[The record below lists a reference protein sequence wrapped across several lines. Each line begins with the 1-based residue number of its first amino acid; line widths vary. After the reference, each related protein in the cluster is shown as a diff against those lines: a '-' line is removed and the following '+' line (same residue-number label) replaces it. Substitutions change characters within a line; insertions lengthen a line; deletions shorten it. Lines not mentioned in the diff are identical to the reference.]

1 MHADRPVFDD
11 SQRFARLME
20 LFGRALEVAAAARET
35 WIARECGDDAA
46 LAHELRRMLAADAA
60 AGERSSDGLG
70 VRVLAAGGGSAQE
83 PGAQAGEHSDWAQRV
98 RGDYRI
104 VRRIGEGGM
113 GVVYEAEQAVPRRR
127 VALKVLQGGRS
138 SRRALARFELEA
150 HALGRLHHPCIAQVF
165 EFGLVD
171 VGHGPQACLVME
183 LIDGRPLLAHVVERR
198 LDLRERAAL
207 LAKIADAVQHAHG
220 RRVIHRDLKPANILV
235 AADGAPKVLD
245 FGVARLLDDDSAR
258 VATLAGQLV
267 GTLAY
272 MSPEQVGGD
281 PDEVGAQADVYALG
295 AIAFELFSGAPLVAV
310 EGRALAQVIADIRE
324 RAAPRPSAHAPGVPR
339 DLDAICSK
347 ALEKDRARRYA
358 SAAEFAADLR
368 RFLAD
373 EPVSARAPSMLY
385 VLGKQVRRH
394 RALSAAL
401 ALLLVALV
409 AFAVQSRRHALA
421 SRAEARA
428 ANIERGRVL
437 GAFERLAA
445 AESALWAEHERDDD
459 ARSRWALMELYA
471 RQPCDATLTPA
482 SGAFSA
488 LAVSAD
494 EREICLGSHDG
505 SLLLCDRER
514 IGAREYPRVVE
525 GGVTAL
531 AHLGEQGFAVGGGA
545 GELALLERVSGAVRW
560 RREVT
565 PGVPVLLATA
575 REPRAIVASAPRGA
589 LQTLALHDG
598 STLAQWPESGRE
610 LRALLVASDG
620 ARAYVLDGAE
630 VRAFDSSAA
639 TGAPLW
645 SASAPQGAHAALDE
659 LSGRLVVATAAGAL
673 RVLDAASG
681 VELERRDLGLA
692 SVSSL
697 DARAGLLLLGS
708 STRAALVRL
717 DGREAPAWPTSASG
731 SAYLARLLDGGARAW
746 CAELAGPARLW
757 MLGADDALARHPLL
771 GARRAFGQFAPAHDV
786 FAVFE
791 GSPAVQLRRLSD
803 GALLRE
809 VQPSGARLQS
819 LRFDPRGRW
828 CAVGGDD
835 GQVQLAPLDPSAPVV
850 RFASSGAALNALAF
864 DATGERMALTL
875 HGAGVELWRL
885 DPPRLERTL
894 ALPTPST
901 GRLAWSPDGREL
913 AVALRGARVCVLSTA
928 SGALQREFDAAAS
941 VGVLHWPF
949 DDALFVADL
958 EGGIARVDA
967 ASARTAARM
976 LGHEGPVTA
985 LALDPTKRWLA
996 SSGFD
1001 GFVRVWDAV
1010 SGVELAH
1017 FDPKAGAA
1025 RGAAFAPDGTRLWAH
1040 FADGVARG
1048 WKLDALRARV
1058 ERNRPGRH

>member
-1 MHADRPVFDD
+1 M
-11 SQRFARLME
+11 ME
-20 LFGRALEVAAAARET
+20 LFGRALELDSAAREA
-35 WIARECGDDAA
+35 WIASECGDDVA

-60 AGERSSDGLG
+60 VGARSSDGLG
-70 VRVLAAGGGSAQE
+70 VRVVAAGSGSAHE
-83 PGAQAGEHSDWAQRV
+83 PRAEAGERSESPPRV

-171 VGHGPQACLVME
+171 VGHGPQACLVLE
-183 LIDGRPLLAHVVERR
+183 FIDGRPLLAHVVERR

-295 AIAFELFSGAPLVAV
+295 AIAYELFAGVPLVEV
-310 EGRALAQVIADIRE
+310 EGRALAQVIEAIRE
-324 RAAPRPSAHAPGVPR
+324 RAAPRPSERAPGVPR
-339 DLDAICSK
+339 DLDAICAK
-347 ALEKDRARRYA
+347 ALEKDRVRRYA

-373 EPVSARAPSMLY
+373 EPVSARPPSMLY

-409 AFAVQSRRHALA
+409 AFAVQSRRHALE

-445 AESALWAEHERDDD
+445 AESALWTEHWREDD
-459 ARSRWALMELYA
+459 ARSQWALMELYA
-471 RQPCDATLTPA
+471 RQPCDATFTSA

-488 LAVSAD
+488 IAVTAD
-494 EREICLGSHDG
+494 EREACLGSHDG
-505 SLLLCDRER
+505 TLVVCNSER
-514 IGAREYPRVVE
+514 SAFRTYSNVVE
-525 GGVTAL
+525 RGVTAI
-531 AHLGEQGFAVGGGA
+531 AHLGEQGFAVGGGS
-545 GELALLERVSGAVRW
+545 GTLALLERVSGVVRW
-560 RREVT
+560 RRDVN
-565 PGVPVLLATA
+565 PGVPVLLAAA
-575 REPRAIVASAPRGA
+575 REPSAIVASAPRGA

-598 STLAQWPESGRE
+598 ATLAQWPESGRE
-610 LRALLVASDG
+610 LRALLVSSDG
-620 ARAYVLDGAE
+620 SRAYALDGAE
-630 VRAFDSSAA
+630 LRALDLAEA
-639 TGAPLW
+639 NAAPLW
-645 SASAPQGAHAALDE
+645 VASAPEAAHAALDAVA
-659 LSGRLVVATAAGAL
+659 GRLVVATAQGAL
-673 RVLDAASG
+673 RVFDPASG
-681 VELERRDLGLA
+681 VELERRDLELA

-697 DARAGLLLLGS
+697 DTCGGLVLLGS
-708 STRAALVRL
+708 SLRAALVRL

-731 SAYLARLLDGGARAW
+731 SAYLARLLNGGAGAW

-757 MLGADDALARHPLL
+757 TLGADDAVERHEPL
-771 GARRAFGQFAPAHDV
+771 GHARAFGQFAPAHDV

-819 LRFDPRGRW
+819 LRFDSRGRW

-913 AVALRGARVCVLSTA
+913 AVALRGARVCVLSTV
-928 SGALQREFDAAAS
+928 SGELKLEFEAAAS
-941 VGVLHWPF
+941 VGVLFWPF
-949 DDALFVADL
+949 DEALFVADL
-958 EGGIARVDA
+958 EGGIARVER
-967 ASARTAARM
+967 ASASTTARM

-985 LALDPTKRWLA
+985 LALDPTERWLA

-1001 GFVRVWDAV
+1001 GLVRVWDV
-1010 SGVELAH
+1010 SSGVELAR

-1025 RGAAFAPDGTRLWAH
+1025 RGAAFSPDGTRLWAH
-1040 FADGVARG
+1040 FADGVSRG

-1058 ERNRPGRH
+1058 ERNRPAQH